1 LALPHAF
8 GRLQFGEDL
17 QLTFD
22 TLIGTGVNANV
33 AAVVVIGIEPKWTQR
48 VADGIAKT
56 GKPVAAFSIEG
67 KGDLQVIQEASRV
80 AAMFLQ
86 DASGLVRTE
95 AEMGDMIM
103 SIKCGESDTTSGL
116 GSCPTTS
123 QAVDRWV
130 EAGGTVFF
138 GETSEL
144 TGGEHLIAERCID
157 AATRDLF
164 QVTYDNYIKVIEATG
179 ANLLGSQPT
188 QGNIAGGL
196 TTIEE
201 KALGNIAKTGSV
213 PVVGVL
219 KPAEMPN
226 PANPGLYFMD
236 SSSAAAECVT
246 LMAAGGAVIHLFPTG
261 QGNVIGNPIVPV
273 LKLTANIKT
282 AKSMTEHIDLDVS
295 GLLRYEYD
303 LTKAGD
309 MMMDVIYDT
318 VSEDV
323 WGTPFQ
329 TLEGSFPITRN
340 DDLWNNPEELKAA
353 LKDVKALV
361 VRNRTKVTADV
372 IAAAPGLKV
381 IARAGVGLDNID
393 LKAADAAG
401 VVVVAGLGANA
412 VSVGELT
419 LGLALSLL
427 RNVPGHD
434 VATRDGGWVRI
445 PGRELSGLTWGLLGC
460 GATGV
465 ATAKL
470 IQGFNCSVLG
480 YDPYAK
486 NVPGV
491 ELTSFEDVL
500 KRSDVVSIH
509 MPSTPE
515 TNGSINAAT
524 LALMKKDAIIVN
536 VGRGEVINEADLIAA
551 LKAKTIAGAAL
562 DVRAQEPPTTGEME
576 TIPNLILTPHVAGI
590 TKESQLRINQI
601 LTANIELVLNSK
613 PATHAVGALRESSN

>member
-1 LALPHAF
+1 MI
-8 GRLQFGEDL
+8 
-17 QLTFD
+17 
-22 TLIGTGVNANV
+22 LI
-33 AAVVVIGIEPKWTQR
+33 
-48 VADGIAKT
+48 
-56 GKPVAAFSIEG
+56 
-67 KGDLQVIQEASRV
+67 
-80 AAMFLQ
+80 
-86 DASGLVRTE
+86 
-95 AEMGDMIM
+95 
-103 SIKCGESDTTSGL
+103 
-116 GSCPTTS
+116 
-123 QAVDRWV
+123 
-130 EAGGTVFF
+130 
-138 GETSEL
+138 
-144 TGGEHLIAERCID
+144 
-157 AATRDLF
+157 
-164 QVTYDNYIKVIEATG
+164 
-179 ANLLGSQPT
+179 
-188 QGNIAGGL
+188 
-196 TTIEE
+196 
-201 KALGNIAKTGSV
+201 
-213 PVVGVL
+213 
-219 KPAEMPN
+219 
-226 PANPGLYFMD
+226 
-236 SSSAAAECVT
+236 
-246 LMAAGGAVIHLFPTG
+246 
-261 QGNVIGNPIVPV
+261 
-273 LKLTANIKT
+273 
-282 AKSMTEHIDLDVS
+282 
-295 GLLRYEYD
+295 
-303 LTKAGD
+303 
-309 MMMDVIYDT
+309 
-318 VSEDV
+318 SEDV

-329 TLEGSFPITRN
+329 TLEGSFPITRS

-372 IAAAPGLKV
+372 IAAAPNLKV

-434 VATRDGGWVRI
+434 VATRDGGWVRT

-486 NVPGV
+486 NVQGV
-491 ELTSFEDVL
+491 ELTTFEDVL
-500 KRSDVVSIH
+500 KRCDVVSIH

-515 TNGSINAAT
+515 TNGSLNAAT
-524 LALMKKDAIIVN
+524 LALMKKDAIIIN

-562 DVRAQEPPTTGEME
+562 DVRAQEPPTIGEME

-613 PATHAVGALRESSN
+613 PATHAVGALKESSN

>member
-1 LALPHAF
+1 MI
-8 GRLQFGEDL
+8 
-17 QLTFD
+17 
-22 TLIGTGVNANV
+22 LI
-33 AAVVVIGIEPKWTQR
+33 
-48 VADGIAKT
+48 
-56 GKPVAAFSIEG
+56 
-67 KGDLQVIQEASRV
+67 
-80 AAMFLQ
+80 
-86 DASGLVRTE
+86 
-95 AEMGDMIM
+95 
-103 SIKCGESDTTSGL
+103 
-116 GSCPTTS
+116 
-123 QAVDRWV
+123 
-130 EAGGTVFF
+130 
-138 GETSEL
+138 
-144 TGGEHLIAERCID
+144 
-157 AATRDLF
+157 
-164 QVTYDNYIKVIEATG
+164 
-179 ANLLGSQPT
+179 
-188 QGNIAGGL
+188 
-196 TTIEE
+196 
-201 KALGNIAKTGSV
+201 
-213 PVVGVL
+213 
-219 KPAEMPN
+219 
-226 PANPGLYFMD
+226 
-236 SSSAAAECVT
+236 
-246 LMAAGGAVIHLFPTG
+246 
-261 QGNVIGNPIVPV
+261 
-273 LKLTANIKT
+273 
-282 AKSMTEHIDLDVS
+282 
-295 GLLRYEYD
+295 
-303 LTKAGD
+303 
-309 MMMDVIYDT
+309 
-318 VSEDV
+318 SEDV

-329 TLEGSFPITRN
+329 MLEGSFPITRN

-372 IAAAPGLKV
+372 IAAAPNLKV

-434 VATRDGGWVRI
+434 VATRDGGWVRT

-486 NVPGV
+486 NVQGV

-601 LTANIELVLNSK
+601 LTANIELVLNSR
-613 PATHAVGALRESSN
+613 PATHAVGALKESSK

>member
-1 LALPHAF
+1 
-8 GRLQFGEDL
+8 
-17 QLTFD
+17 
-22 TLIGTGVNANV
+22 
-33 AAVVVIGIEPKWTQR
+33 
-48 VADGIAKT
+48 
-56 GKPVAAFSIEG
+56 
-67 KGDLQVIQEASRV
+67 
-80 AAMFLQ
+80 M
-86 DASGLVRTE
+86 
-95 AEMGDMIM
+95 
-103 SIKCGESDTTSGL
+103 
-116 GSCPTTS
+116 
-123 QAVDRWV
+123 
-130 EAGGTVFF
+130 
-138 GETSEL
+138 
-144 TGGEHLIAERCID
+144 
-157 AATRDLF
+157 
-164 QVTYDNYIKVIEATG
+164 
-179 ANLLGSQPT
+179 
-188 QGNIAGGL
+188 
-196 TTIEE
+196 
-201 KALGNIAKTGSV
+201 
-213 PVVGVL
+213 
-219 KPAEMPN
+219 
-226 PANPGLYFMD
+226 
-236 SSSAAAECVT
+236 
-246 LMAAGGAVIHLFPTG
+246 
-261 QGNVIGNPIVPV
+261 
-273 LKLTANIKT
+273 
-282 AKSMTEHIDLDVS
+282 
-295 GLLRYEYD
+295 
-303 LTKAGD
+303 
-309 MMMDVIYDT
+309 
-318 VSEDV
+318 
-323 WGTPFQ
+323 
-329 TLEGSFPITRN
+329 LEGSFPITRN

-372 IAAAPGLKV
+372 IAAAPNLKV

-434 VATRDGGWVRI
+434 VATRDGGWVRT

-486 NVPGV
+486 NVQGV

-601 LTANIELVLNSK
+601 LTANIELVLNSR
-613 PATHAVGALRESSN
+613 PATHAVGALKESSN